1 MSCSVPPSPF
11 SSTWQKES
19 CHPPCSSP
27 CPLPAPSR
35 SRELRRSVAR
45 GDGRGGALTPRGQVR
60 DAPQSSDPHLG
71 SRRVA
76 AKTPEDSAWGAGW
89 AGEEAEGMTDAE
101 DGRNQV
107 PPTGETW
114 RRRAAA
120 SHHLCGATEQAQR
133 RGTGERFSPG
143 LVPETERHH
152 LLSGPRHP
160 CLARLVPGYQTRHWG
175 SRDPSQTCQG
185 PRGKSTT
192 FPPSPRPTA
201 LHVAAITSLSRDLC
215 PSQACPGHLKA
226 NHWTGSLRHGD

>member
-1 MSCSVPPSPF
+1 
-11 SSTWQKES
+11 
-19 CHPPCSSP
+19 
-27 CPLPAPSR
+27 
-35 SRELRRSVAR
+35 
-45 GDGRGGALTPRGQVR
+45 
-60 DAPQSSDPHLG
+60 
-71 SRRVA
+71 
-76 AKTPEDSAWGAGW
+76 
-89 AGEEAEGMTDAE
+89 MTDAE
-101 DGRNQV
+101 DGRNQA
-107 PPTGETW
+107 PLTGETW

-143 LVPETERHH
+143 LVPEAERHH

-160 CLARLVPGYQTRHWG
+160 RLARLVPGYQTRHWG